1 MPKRKLIRVNLL
13 EVADL
18 LWDVLPVDDDLEDE
32 LPEPVGGHEEVALLP
47 PVLAPGVLHPPPRHA
62 PVLLHVAPSQHLRI

>member
-18 LWDVLPVDDDLEDE
+18 LWDVLPVDDNLEDE

-62 PVLLHVAPSQHLRI
+62 PVLLHVAASQHLRI